1 METIGITNER
11 TILKGYQEA
20 SITDIQHEIVKARRG
35 HGTALEGSRVG
46 DSNSNGKAERAI
58 QDVEGLIRTLRSDVE
73 SKIGARIH
81 FSDAIVPWL
90 VRHAG
95 HLITMCRVRSNGR
108 TSYQLMK
115 GRRTTAKLVPFAEVV
130 LFKVPKTHHHVG
142 KFEDKCDSG
151 VWVGFVMRTGDRP
164 VATASGVYKV
174 STELIS
180 HHQLSTGL

>member
-1 METIGITNER
+1 METIGITNEGI
-11 TILKGYQEA
+11 ILKGYQEA

-90 VRHAG
+90 VRRAG
-95 HLITMCRVRSNGR
+95 HLITMCRVR
-108 TSYQLMK
+108 
-115 GRRTTAKLVPFAEVV
+115 
-130 LFKVPKTHHHVG
+130 
-142 KFEDKCDSG
+142 
-151 VWVGFVMRTGDRP
+151 
-164 VATASGVYKV
+164 
-174 STELIS
+174 
-180 HHQLSTGL
+180 